1 MQIALFY
8 HSLLSDWNHG
18 NAHFLRGIVSE
29 LLDRGHTVRVYEPQ
43 NGWSRMNLIHD
54 YGPAALDGF
63 HAAYPNLDSIL
74 YSRDSLDL
82 DRELKNTDAVMVHE
96 WNEPELVA
104 RIGQHRKH
112 SGRYALL
119 FHDTHHRA
127 ATAPD
132 QMSQYDLSN
141 FDGVLAF
148 GEVLRRIYL
157 DRGWAKR
164 AWTWHEAAD
173 VRIFH
178 PPAPGNHRR
187 KKDLIW
193 VGNWGDEERTTELR
207 DFVVQ
212 PAREL
217 GLETE
222 FYGVRYPE
230 EARAELQQAG
240 IAYRGWLANYR
251 VPETFAYFRFTVHIP
266 RRPYTQALP
275 GIPTI
280 RVFEALACGVP
291 LISSPWQDCE
301 NLFKPGD
308 EFLMARNGDEMR
320 AYMRTLIK
328 EPGLARELARKGL
341 RRIHEQ
347 HTCAHR
353 VDQLLQILKELGIG
367 VSKVSLTPRPKPT
380 DGHAWKQRDGR
391 TTRLPLAGSR
401 APKAGRDR
409 Q

>member
-1 MQIALFY
+1 MQIAMFY

-29 LLDRGHTVRVYEPQ
+29 LVARGHTVRVFEPE
-43 NGWSRMNLIHD
+43 NGWSRTNLIHD

-63 HAAYPNLDSIL
+63 YAAYPTLDSIR
-74 YSRDSLDL
+74 YSLDRIDL
-82 DRELKNTDAVMVHE
+82 DHQLKDADLVMVHE
-96 WNEPELVA
+96 WNEPDLVT

-127 ATAPD
+127 ATAPH
-132 QMSQYDLSN
+132 QMSQYNLDN
-141 FDGVLAF
+141 FDGVLTF

-157 DRGWAKR
+157 DRGWVKR

-173 VRIFH
+173 VRLFH
-178 PPAPGNHRR
+178 PPDPGNHRR

-212 PAREL
+212 PARDL

-222 FYGVRYPE
+222 FYGVRYPDA
-230 EARAELQQAG
+230 ARADLLQAG
-240 IAYRGWLANYR
+240 IEYRGWLPNYR
-251 VPETFAYFRFTVHIP
+251 VPETFAHFRFTVHIP
-266 RRPYTQALP
+266 RRPYAQALP

-280 RVFEALACGVP
+280 RVFEALACGIP
-291 LISSPWQDCE
+291 LISSPWQDSE
-301 NLFKPGD
+301 NLFAPGE
-308 EFLMARNGDEMR
+308 EFLMARNSGEMR
-320 AYMRTLIK
+320 QYMRALIR
-328 EPGLARELARKGL
+328 EPALGRDLARKGL
-341 RRIHEQ
+341 RRIHDQ

-353 VDQLLQILKELGIG
+353 VDQLMQILKDLGLT
-367 VSKVSLTPRPKPT
+367 VSKPSLAPRPTPP
-380 DGHAWKQRDGR
+380 DGHAWRPRDGR
-391 TTRLPLAGSR
+391 AQRLPLTGSTLR
-401 APKAGRDR
+401 KAGTDR